1 MIQAVR
7 HTGLVVRDLNRS
19 VRFYEGLGLEV
30 QARKRESG
38 AYIDAVI
45 GLQDADLE
53 WAKLSAPD
61 GALVEL
67 IQYHSHPEPPRSPR
81 ASAAGCSHMA
91 FTVRSMEEALEAVE
105 FLGGSR
111 VGQVATDPPGRHR
124 VIYCADPDGIIIEL
138 VEVQSA

>member
-7 HTGLVVRDLNRS
+7 HTGLVVRDLERS
-19 VRFYEGLGLEV
+19 IRFYEGLGLEL

-38 AYIDAVI
+38 AYIDAVV
-45 GLQDADLE
+45 GLPAADLE

-61 GALVEL
+61 GGLVEL
-67 IQYHSHPEPPRSPR
+67 IQYHSHPEPPQSPR
-81 ASAAGCSHMA
+81 ASAPGCSHLA
-91 FTVRSMEEALEAVE
+91 FTVRSMDEALEAVE

-111 VGQVATDPPGRHR
+111 VGTVATDPSGRHR

-138 VEVQSA
+138 VEVQPA